1 VGRGSTINV
10 QRQPWKKENNKVIFN
25 QANKTMDILRIATAG
40 SVDDGK
46 STLIGRLLYETNSIT
61 KDKIEALES
70 ASKRKGLDFL
80 DLSLLTDGL
89 IAERE
94 QGITID
100 VAHIYFSTPTRKY
113 IIADTPGHV
122 EYTRN
127 MVTGAS
133 NVKVSLILVDARQGL
148 VEQTARHLS
157 IAAMLRIPKVIIC
170 VNKMDLV
177 QYQESTFEAIKASL
191 TELVAQTTFE
201 GQEVSFLPISSLYG
215 QNITKKAEH
224 MPWFSGNT
232 LLGELEAFEYA
243 ETLAHAPA
251 RFPVQFVV
259 RPMTEAY
266 HDFRGYAGKIS
277 SGTFKV
283 GDAIRVLP
291 TGQESTIATIEKFEN
306 KLSEGKAGD
315 SVVITLSTD
324 IDISR
329 GNTIVLANDTAAPQL
344 KDFSAQV
351 CWLDHQALTPGKTY
365 LLQHGINTT
374 KAKISQIT
382 ERLDVV
388 AQTSTEGVDSLKLN
402 EIGRIALRTAQPIS
416 ADVYSKNPA
425 NGAFILI
432 DEFSNSTVGVGFVQ

>member
-1 VGRGSTINV
+1 
-10 QRQPWKKENNKVIFN
+10 
-25 QANKTMDILRIATAG
+25 MDILRIATAG

-61 KDKIEALES
+61 KDKIEALET

-133 NVKVSLILVDARQGL
+133 NAKVSLILVDARQGV

-177 QYQESTFEAIKASL
+177 QYQESTFNAIKDSL
-191 TELVAQTTFE
+191 AELVSQTTFA
-201 GQEVSFLPISSLYG
+201 GQEISFLPISSLYG
-215 QNITKKAEH
+215 QNITQKASE

-243 ETLAHAPA
+243 STLAHAAA

-259 RPMTEAY
+259 RPMSEAY
-266 HDFRGYAGKIS
+266 HDYRGYAGKIS

-283 GDAIRVLP
+283 GDVIRVLP
-291 TGQESTIATIEKFEN
+291 TGQESTIATIEKFET
-306 KLSEGKAGD
+306 KLSHAIAGD
-315 SVVITLSTD
+315 SVTITLTTD

-329 GNTIVLANDTAAPQL
+329 GNTVVLASENQPPQL

-351 CWLDHQALTPGKTY
+351 CWLDHTALSHGKTY
-365 LLQHGINTT
+365 LLQHGIHTT

-382 ERLDVV
+382 ARLDV
-388 AQTSTEGVDSLKLN
+388 ATQSATEGVSTLQLN
-402 EIGRIALRTAQPIS
+402 EIGTIALRTAQPIS
-416 ADVYSKNPA
+416 ADRYAANPA

-432 DEFSNSTVGVGFVQ
+432 DEFSNSTVGVGFVN

>member
-1 VGRGSTINV
+1 
-10 QRQPWKKENNKVIFN
+10 
-25 QANKTMDILRIATAG
+25 MDILRIATAG

-70 ASKRKGLDFL
+70 ASKRKGLNFL

-133 NVKVSLILVDARQGL
+133 NVKVSLILVDARQGV

-157 IAAMLRIPKVIIC
+157 IASLLRIPKVIIC
-170 VNKMDLV
+170 INKMDLV
-177 QYQESTFEAIKASL
+177 QYQQTTFESIQDSL
-191 TELVAQTTFE
+191 SDLIAQTTFE
-201 GQEVSFLPISSLYG
+201 GQEISFLPISSLYG
-215 QNITKKAEH
+215 QNITQPADQ
-224 MPWFSGNT
+224 MPWYQGNT
-232 LLGELEAFEYA
+232 LLDELEAFEFA
-243 ETLAHAPA
+243 ETQSKAAA
-251 RFPVQFVV
+251 RFPVQFVI

-266 HDFRGYAGKIS
+266 HDYRGYAGKIS
-277 SGTFKV
+277 SGTFQV
-283 GDAIRVLP
+283 GDAVRILP
-291 TGQESTIATIEKFEN
+291 TGQESTIASIEKFEQ
-306 KLSEGKAGD
+306 KLSKAEAGD

-329 GNTIVLANDTAAPQL
+329 GNTLVKASEEMAPQL

-351 CWLDHQALTPGKTY
+351 CWLDHQALSAGKTY
-365 LLQHGINTT
+365 LLQHGIHIT

-388 AQTSTEGVDSLKLN
+388 AQTSTEHVDSLKLN
-402 EIGRIALRTAQPIS
+402 EIGRISLRTAQAIH
-416 ADVYSKNPA
+416 ADRYAENPA

-432 DEFSNSTVGVGFVQ
+432 DEFSNSTVGVGFVS

>member
-1 VGRGSTINV
+1 
-10 QRQPWKKENNKVIFN
+10 
-25 QANKTMDILRIATAG
+25 MDILRIATAG

-215 QNITKKAEH
+215 QNITQKAEH
-224 MPWFSGNT
+224 MPWFTGNT
-232 LLGELEAFEYA
+232 LLGELEGFEYA

-277 SGTFKV
+277 SGTFKL
-283 GDAIRVLP
+283 GDAVRVLP
-291 TGQESTIATIEKFEN
+291 TGQESTIATIEKFDK

>member
-1 VGRGSTINV
+1 
-10 QRQPWKKENNKVIFN
+10 
-25 QANKTMDILRIATAG
+25 MDILRIATAG

-70 ASKRKGLDFL
+70 ASKRKGLNFL

-133 NVKVSLILVDARQGL
+133 NVKVSLILVDARQGV

-157 IAAMLRIPKVIIC
+157 IASLLRIPKVIIC
-170 VNKMDLV
+170 INKMDLV
-177 QYQESTFEAIKASL
+177 QYQQTTFQSIQDSL
-191 TELVAQTTFE
+191 SDLIAQTTFE
-201 GQEVSFLPISSLYG
+201 GQEISFLPISSLYG
-215 QNITKKAEH
+215 QNITQPADQ
-224 MPWFSGNT
+224 MPWYQGNT
-232 LLGELEAFEYA
+232 LLDELEAFEFA
-243 ETLAHAPA
+243 ETQSKAAA
-251 RFPVQFVV
+251 RFPVQFVI

-266 HDFRGYAGKIS
+266 HDYRGYAGKIS
-277 SGTFKV
+277 SGTFQV
-283 GDAIRVLP
+283 GDAVRVLP
-291 TGQESTIATIEKFEN
+291 TGQESTIASIEKFDQ
-306 KLSEGKAGD
+306 KLSKAEAGD

-329 GNTIVLANDTAAPQL
+329 GNTLVKASEEMAPQL

-351 CWLDHQALTPGKTY
+351 CWLDHQALSAGKTY
-365 LLQHGINTT
+365 LLQHGIHIT

-388 AQTSTEGVDSLKLN
+388 AQTSTEHVDSLKLN
-402 EIGRIALRTAQPIS
+402 EIGRISLRTAQAIH
-416 ADVYSKNPA
+416 ADRYAENPA

-432 DEFSNSTVGVGFVQ
+432 DEFSNSTVGVGFVS

>member
-1 VGRGSTINV
+1 
-10 QRQPWKKENNKVIFN
+10 
-25 QANKTMDILRIATAG
+25 MDILRIATAG

-61 KDKIEALES
+61 NDKVEALES
-70 ASKRKGLDFL
+70 ASKRKGLNFL

-113 IIADTPGHV
+113 IIADTPGHI

-133 NVKVSLILVDARQGL
+133 NAKVSLILVDARQGI

-157 IAAMLRIPKVIIC
+157 IASLLRIPKVIIC

-177 QYQESTFEAIKASL
+177 QYQESKFNDIQSKLS
-191 TELVAQTTFE
+191 ELVAKTTFH
-201 GQEVSFLPISSLYG
+201 GQTVSYLPISSLFG
-215 QNITKKAEH
+215 QNITKKAEE
-224 MPWFSGNT
+224 MPWFKGNT
-232 LLGELEAFEYA
+232 LLEELETFEFA
-243 ETLAHAPA
+243 ETLAQAPA

-266 HDFRGYAGKIS
+266 HDYRGYAGKIS

-283 GDAIRVLP
+283 GDEIRVLP
-291 TGQESTIATIEKFEN
+291 TGQTSTIATIEKFEN
-306 KLSEGKAGD
+306 SLDQAIAGE
-315 SVVITLSTD
+315 SIVMTLSND

-329 GNTIVLANDTAAPQL
+329 GNSIVLASETNVPSL
-344 KDFSAQV
+344 KDFSAKV
-351 CWLDHQALTPGKTY
+351 CWLDHQALSSGKTY
-365 LLQHGINTT
+365 LLQHGIHIT
-374 KAKISQIT
+374 KAKITHIT
-382 ERLDVV
+382 ERLDVNQ
-388 AQTSTEGVDSLKLN
+388 QTSTSEVGQLNLN
-402 EIGRIALRTAQPIS
+402 EIGKISLKTAQAIS
-416 ADVYSKNPA
+416 ADQYAENPS
-425 NGAFILI
+425 NGSFILI
-432 DEFSNSTVGVGFVQ
+432 DEFSNATVGVGFVD

>member
-1 VGRGSTINV
+1 
-10 QRQPWKKENNKVIFN
+10 
-25 QANKTMDILRIATAG
+25 MDILRIATAG

-133 NVKVSLILVDARQGL
+133 NAKVSLILVDARQGV

-157 IAAMLRIPKVIIC
+157 IAALLRIPKVIIC

-177 QYQESTFEAIKASL
+177 QYDEAKFEAIKESL
-191 TELVAQTTFE
+191 SSLVAQTTFE
-201 GQEVSFLPISSLYG
+201 GQEISFLPISSLFG
-215 QNITKKAEH
+215 QNITQAADK
-224 MPWFSGNT
+224 MPWYQGNT
-232 LLGELEAFEYA
+232 LLGELEAFEFA
-243 ETLAHAPA
+243 ESLAHAPA
-251 RFPVQFVV
+251 RFPVQWVI
-259 RPMTEAY
+259 RPKTEEY
-266 HDFRGYAGKIS
+266 HDYRGYAGKIS
-277 SGTFKV
+277 SGTFQV
-283 GDAIRVLP
+283 GDIIKALP
-291 TGQESTIATIEKFEN
+291 TGQESTIASIEKFGEQ
-306 KLSEGKAGD
+306 LDRAVAGD
-315 SVVITLSTD
+315 SVVITLTTD
-324 IDISR
+324 VDISR
-329 GNTIVLANDTAAPQL
+329 GNSLVLASDTQAPQL
-344 KDFSAQV
+344 KDFAAHI
-351 CWLDHQALTPGKTY
+351 CWLDHQALSPGKTY
-365 LLQHGINTT
+365 LLQHGVNLT

-388 AQTSTEGVDSLKLN
+388 AQTSSQDVDSLKLN
-402 EIGRIALRTAQPIS
+402 EIGGIQLRTAQPIM
-416 ADVYSKNPA
+416 ADVYAENPS

-432 DEFSNSTVGVGFVQ
+432 DEFSNSTVGVGFVK

>member
-1 VGRGSTINV
+1 
-10 QRQPWKKENNKVIFN
+10 
-25 QANKTMDILRIATAG
+25 MDILRIATAG

-133 NVKVSLILVDARQGL
+133 NVKVSLILVDARQGV

-157 IAAMLRIPKVIIC
+157 IASLLRIPKVIIC
-170 VNKMDLV
+170 INKMDLV
-177 QYQESTFEAIKASL
+177 QYQESTFDSIKNSL
-191 TELVAQTTFE
+191 TELIAQTTFE
-201 GQEVSFLPISSLYG
+201 GQEISFLPISSLYG
-215 QNITKKAEH
+215 QNITQPADQ
-224 MPWFSGNT
+224 MPWYQGNT
-232 LLGELEAFEYA
+232 LLGELEAFEFA
-243 ETLAHAPA
+243 ETQSKAAA
-251 RFPVQFVV
+251 RFPVQFVI

-277 SGTFKV
+277 SGTFQV
-283 GDAIRVLP
+283 GDEVRVLP
-291 TGQESTIATIEKFEN
+291 TGQESSIASIEKFEQ
-306 KLSEGKAGD
+306 KLSKAQAGD

-329 GNTIVLANDTAAPQL
+329 GNTLILASEVEAPQL

-351 CWLDHQALTPGKTY
+351 CWLDHQALSPGKTY
-365 LLQHGINTT
+365 LLQHGIHIT

-388 AQTSTEGVDSLKLN
+388 AQTSTENVDSLKLN
-402 EIGRIALRTAQPIS
+402 EIGRISLRTAQAIH
-416 ADVYSKNPA
+416 ADRYADNPA

-432 DEFSNSTVGVGFVQ
+432 DEFSNSTVGVGFVS

>member
-1 VGRGSTINV
+1 
-10 QRQPWKKENNKVIFN
+10 
-25 QANKTMDILRIATAG
+25 MDILRIATAG

-133 NVKVSLILVDARQGL
+133 NVKVSLILVDARQGV

-157 IAAMLRIPKVIIC
+157 IASLLRIPKVIIC
-170 VNKMDLV
+170 INKMDLV
-177 QYQESTFEAIKASL
+177 QYQQSTFESIKESL
-191 TELVAQTTFE
+191 SELIDQTTFD
-201 GQEVSFLPISSLYG
+201 GQEISFLPISSLYG
-215 QNITKKAEH
+215 QNITQVAEH
-224 MPWFSGNT
+224 MPWYQGNT
-232 LLGELEAFEYA
+232 LLGELEAFEFA
-243 ETLAHAPA
+243 ETQSKAAA
-251 RFPVQFVV
+251 RFPVQFVI

-277 SGTFKV
+277 SGTFQV

-291 TGQESTIATIEKFEN
+291 TGQESTIASIEKFEQ
-306 KLSEGKAGD
+306 KLSHAVAGD

-329 GNTIVLANDTAAPQL
+329 GNTLVKSTEESAPQL

-351 CWLDHQALTPGKTY
+351 CWLDHQALSAGKTY
-365 LLQHGINTT
+365 LLQHGIHIT

-388 AQTSTEGVDSLKLN
+388 AQTSTEHVDSLKLN
-402 EIGRIALRTAQPIS
+402 EIGRISLRTAQAIH
-416 ADVYSKNPA
+416 ADRYADNPA

-432 DEFSNSTVGVGFVQ
+432 DEFSNSTVGVGFVS

>member
-1 VGRGSTINV
+1 
-10 QRQPWKKENNKVIFN
+10 
-25 QANKTMDILRIATAG
+25 MDILRIATAG

-133 NVKVSLILVDARQGL
+133 NVKVSLILVDARQGV

-157 IAAMLRIPKVIIC
+157 IASLLRIPKVIIC
-170 VNKMDLV
+170 INKMDLV
-177 QYQESTFEAIKASL
+177 QYQKSTFDSIKNSL
-191 TELVAQTTFE
+191 TELIAQTTFE
-201 GQEVSFLPISSLYG
+201 GQEISFLPISSLYG
-215 QNITKKAEH
+215 QNITQPAEQ
-224 MPWFSGNT
+224 MPWYQGNT
-232 LLGELEAFEYA
+232 LLGELEAFEFA
-243 ETLAHAPA
+243 ETQSKAAA
-251 RFPVQFVV
+251 RFPVQFVI

-277 SGTFKV
+277 SGTFQV
-283 GDAIRVLP
+283 GDEVRVLP
-291 TGQESTIATIEKFEN
+291 TGQESTIASIEKFEQ
-306 KLSEGKAGD
+306 KLSKAQAGD

-329 GNTIVLANDTAAPQL
+329 GNTLILASEVEAPQL

-351 CWLDHQALTPGKTY
+351 CWLDHQALSPGKTY
-365 LLQHGINTT
+365 LLQHGIHIT

-388 AQTSTEGVDSLKLN
+388 AQTSTENVDSLKLN
-402 EIGRIALRTAQPIS
+402 EIGRISLRTAQAIH
-416 ADVYSKNPA
+416 ADRYADNPA

-432 DEFSNSTVGVGFVQ
+432 DEFSNSTVGVGFVS